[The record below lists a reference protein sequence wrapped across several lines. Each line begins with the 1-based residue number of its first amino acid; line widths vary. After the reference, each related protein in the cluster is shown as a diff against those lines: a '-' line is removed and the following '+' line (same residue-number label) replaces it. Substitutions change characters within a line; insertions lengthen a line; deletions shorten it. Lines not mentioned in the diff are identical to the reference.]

1 MKRLVIIFAAA
12 CMMLAACSSTGG
24 SQSADTKESSMERH
38 PFEKLSVGELKD
50 IVLFVIPPD
59 KETHLSEEQMEKC
72 VELLREIEVVKKVA
86 SEKLVGQMIECRIEK
101 KDGSVCKV
109 QLLNPYVVID
119 GAWFEMKEDPQDR
132 FSEFANGIIH
142 Y

>member
-1 MKRLVIIFAAA
+1 
-12 CMMLAACSSTGG
+12 MMLVACSSIGG
-24 SQSADTKESSMERH
+24 SKSSDKKESSIERH
-38 PFEKLSVGELKD
+38 PFKELNAGELKD
-50 IVLFVIPPD
+50 IILFVIPPEE
-59 KETHLSEEQMEKC
+59 ETHLSEEQMKKC
-72 VELLREIEVVKKVA
+72 VKLLREIEVVKKVA
-86 SEKLVGQMIECRIEK
+86 SEELSGQMIECRIEK

-119 GAWFEMKEDPQDR
+119 GAWFEMKDDPWDR

>member
-1 MKRLVIIFAAA
+1 
-12 CMMLAACSSTGG
+12 
-24 SQSADTKESSMERH
+24 MERH